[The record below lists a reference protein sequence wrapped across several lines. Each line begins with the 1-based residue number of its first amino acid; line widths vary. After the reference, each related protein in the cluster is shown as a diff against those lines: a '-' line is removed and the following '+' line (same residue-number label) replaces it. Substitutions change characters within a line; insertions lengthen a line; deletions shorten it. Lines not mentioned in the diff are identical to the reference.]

1 MGVTTNESIPFFGLN
16 TCVCVCV
23 IVRSAAPRCEDCS
36 KLLRGMQHVSV
47 RRAAWGFKIQG
58 LGFLGMQH
66 VSVRRAAWGFMV

>member
-47 RRAAWGFKIQG
+47 RRAAWGF
-58 LGFLGMQH
+58 
-66 VSVRRAAWGFMV
+66 MV